1 MKKNKIILYSIVIF
15 LVGLII
21 TGGSYAFWSWAS
33 NTNKNIVF
41 NTAQNLKNYIVYDE
55 GDSSFT
61 GELNVSNNYLTGS
74 IHSTISIYKT
84 QAAANVNL
92 VATIHMDINQIGENM
107 KKSTALKWVVTEGKS
122 TNPGTVL
129 AKGNFIGTNNGDTLT
144 LVPDIPVTTTE
155 TFYTIWIWL
164 DSSENPSDDLSG
176 ETLDTNV
183 WTEVNQL
190 EGSEDRYEITRISA
204 NYQTISA
211 TVVDSKYKIT
221 NYKVT
226 TVEEEPTS
234 WENIASADQAN
245 VYNLNT
251 SQGVNGSGT
260 YYVWFKDANNRIRHS
275 SVQVTAVDTSA
286 PSCVWG
292 TFNPTQIKNG
302 NTSQITLTCTDSQS
316 GISVYNL
323 KTTDIT
329 VSNNKVNVTDITKT
343 SVTSGYQYTITVT
356 GTNNDGTSTLT
367 LDNNLIK
374 NGVGLGNAS
383 VTSGNITVL
392 NESVIT
398 INAGVGIS
406 SITGTSITYNSTTG
420 QATGTFNN
428 GSTIDLSDLTI
439 TYKTGYSGAN
449 YTKTSGEGS
458 LSGSTFTVGS
468 GTGIITINATTL
480 ATPTCTI
487 SGGATNVYNYEDLTL
502 TATNDTNYDSEV
514 TLAYQFGYT
523 ATSNG
528 TLSNFAN
535 GTNNTYN
542 VAANS
547 HIGTRY
553 YGTKVTATGD
563 GGLTSTC
570 TTASGSYAEI
580 TLVNARIDFDAT
592 TNGGTIS
599 GTTPLYVPYGLNAV
613 YTGRISTT
621 TGSIPTATKTG
632 YTFNGWFTSSS
643 GGTKVINADGTVVAS
658 VANWTNPYS
667 YWILT
672 NPSDTLN
679 TNRLYAQFTVN
690 DYTVT
695 ADADGGTI
703 PTTSGWTLGSGN
715 TTATKTVTYD
725 SPYGTLPTPTKPG
738 YTFLGWNGKN
748 LFNEEAWL
756 MAISGATYTNNH
768 YVFSNYDIYS
778 KYDKYGSLPSIS
790 FKSNTRYTYSWYG
803 YLSGG
808 SIRPEFN
815 YTDESHD
822 YLLFN
827 LTAEGVKSITSSAT
841 KSLAQNMKISYGSAG
856 TSYITHVQLEEGTTA
871 TAFEP
876 YYVLSTTN
884 VTQTKDHTLTAKW
897 QSNTYTI
904 TLNNNGAT
912 TAGTGTIYEKYDT
925 NICLDSNCTTVMSTA
940 ENPITVPTRT
950 DYIFDGYYDSTTQ
963 MIDANGYVTAA
974 FANNKYASNKTLVAK
989 WLDNIPPVATI
1000 VSSSNTLKSA
1010 TQTVSLQCTG
1020 DPTKVYFGTNSNPS
1034 ENEFDLIDGS
1044 PSTWSNTNQ
1053 TIDEDGTYY
1062 LICKDDSGNVSN
1074 TPSVTYYKY
1083 TVITMLGR
1091 PDGMKEYTNGSLGYE
1106 QVLSEDY
1113 IAKPNTTMPITS
1125 IYTVPT
1131 YTKADRIKGC
1141 SLGAPSSSVA
1151 TLSNDDVALSD
1162 NNSIYTIWF
1171 ARNYIFFRY
1180 KANGGTVTTPTTQNG
1195 TTYVWGTESGT
1206 NYITRKKSTSSTVY
1220 NYLDVGYI
1228 GRTWLDLVDYNDPT
1242 YLNITRTG
1250 YTAVSGAEWICESGC
1265 IQNGITLSQA
1275 EMAYDT
1281 YNLCD
1286 GEHDQ
1291 CDIVLKV
1298 NWQQITSIA
1307 TPTITRSPAS
1317 GWTNGSV
1324 VLTEKTTTTGIN
1336 KWQFT
1341 YAESPSGIGSNANTQ
1356 WVTMSC
1362 TSSTCD
1368 STGCTCVDTYSA
1380 AMNKNAYIRACID
1393 DLCSAKA
1400 SSLIQIDKTAPTI
1413 ALSSNSDSTYTKTK
1427 SVTVTLK
1434 DTASGLKAGNS
1445 VKYGWSTSTSTAPS
1459 SYTTATLSYDAGTTG
1474 NVTFTASG
1482 SGLTGSYY
1490 LWVVPNTLKDVANN
1504 SNTTTTKSTGT
1515 FKFDNTAPTGSIS
1528 GSRLG
1533 TTVEASFSGITES
1546 HSGINKYY
1554 FLLTTA
1560 SSCPAAGSSYTPSS
1574 TNSYTFSS
1582 SSSGTYYVCGYLK
1595 DTAGNISS
1603 VYRSTVASYT
1613 STVATISN
1621 ISVYENN
1628 GPNNSTNCQYGY
1640 TYVANS
1646 ANGDTYSFLG
1656 YNGSYSYV
1664 PIVTV
1669 ALGSGNTA
1677 KALDVTIKGTNS
1689 STCTTTSDTFYAD
1702 VIDSITYDRVNNT
1715 QSSRQIATYAKAL
1728 DNSSNTYTGLCSNNQ
1743 SYSIS
1748 SKVSFHFN
1756 SSRTANFVVPVTSS
1770 ASTLYLVIWGHTSC
1784 SYTQGGQ
1791 QFYFNSNDTYGYVR
1805 VNYLH

>member
-1 MKKNKIILYSIVIF
+1 
-15 LVGLII
+15 
-21 TGGSYAFWSWAS
+21 
-33 NTNKNIVF
+33 
-41 NTAQNLKNYIVYDE
+41 
-55 GDSSFT
+55 
-61 GELNVSNNYLTGS
+61 
-74 IHSTISIYKT
+74 
-84 QAAANVNL
+84 
-92 VATIHMDINQIGENM
+92 
-107 KKSTALKWVVTEGKS
+107 
-122 TNPGTVL
+122 
-129 AKGNFIGTNNGDTLT
+129 
-144 LVPDIPVTTTE
+144 
-155 TFYTIWIWL
+155 
-164 DSSENPSDDLSG
+164 
-176 ETLDTNV
+176 
-183 WTEVNQL
+183 
-190 EGSEDRYEITRISA
+190 
-204 NYQTISA
+204 
-211 TVVDSKYKIT
+211 
-221 NYKVT
+221 
-226 TVEEEPTS
+226 
-234 WENIASADQAN
+234 
-245 VYNLNT
+245 
-251 SQGVNGSGT
+251 
-260 YYVWFKDANNRIRHS
+260 
-275 SVQVTAVDTSA
+275 
-286 PSCVWG
+286 
-292 TFNPTQIKNG
+292 
-302 NTSQITLTCTDSQS
+302 
-316 GISVYNL
+316 
-323 KTTDIT
+323 
-329 VSNNKVNVTDITKT
+329 
-343 SVTSGYQYTITVT
+343 
-356 GTNNDGTSTLT
+356 
-367 LDNNLIK
+367 
-374 NGVGLGNAS
+374 
-383 VTSGNITVL
+383 
-392 NESVIT
+392 
-398 INAGVGIS
+398 
-406 SITGTSITYNSTTG
+406 
-420 QATGTFNN
+420 
-428 GSTIDLSDLTI
+428 
-439 TYKTGYSGAN
+439 
-449 YTKTSGEGS
+449 
-458 LSGSTFTVGS
+458 
-468 GTGIITINATTL
+468 
-480 ATPTCTI
+480 
-487 SGGATNVYNYEDLTL
+487 
-502 TATNDTNYDSEV
+502 
-514 TLAYQFGYT
+514 
-523 ATSNG
+523 
-528 TLSNFAN
+528 
-535 GTNNTYN
+535 
-542 VAANS
+542 
-547 HIGTRY
+547 
-553 YGTKVTATGD
+553 
-563 GGLTSTC
+563 
-570 TTASGSYAEI
+570 
-580 TLVNARIDFDAT
+580 
-592 TNGGTIS
+592 
-599 GTTPLYVPYGLNAV
+599 
-613 YTGRISTT
+613 
-621 TGSIPTATKTG
+621 
-632 YTFNGWFTSSS
+632 
-643 GGTKVINADGTVVAS
+643 
-658 VANWTNPYS
+658 
-667 YWILT
+667 
-672 NPSDTLN
+672 
-679 TNRLYAQFTVN
+679 
-690 DYTVT
+690 
-695 ADADGGTI
+695 
-703 PTTSGWTLGSGN
+703 
-715 TTATKTVTYD
+715 
-725 SPYGTLPTPTKPG
+725 
-738 YTFLGWNGKN
+738 
-748 LFNEEAWL
+748 
-756 MAISGATYTNNH
+756 MAISGATYTNDH
-768 YVFSNYDIYS
+768 YVYTVKNAYNKYS
-778 KYDKYGSLPSIS
+778 SAQGGFPITG
-790 FKSNTRYTYSWYG
+790 FKTATRYTYSIYG
-803 YLSGG
+803 YIVGG
-808 SIRPEFN
+808 STARQSFYFKYLEDSTTSYGNFN
-815 YTDESHD
+815 STME
-822 YLLFN
+822 
-827 LTAEGVKSITSSAT
+827 TRKVITSSANKT
-841 KSLAQNMKISYGSAG
+841 IDKTYLSYSG
-856 TSYITHVQLEEGTTA
+856 TANAYVSHIQLEEGTTA

-1613 STVATISN
+1613 STAATISN